1 MRPARRDRLD
11 PPDFPEGAPCW
22 ADARLADVEA
32 GKRFYGDLFGW
43 TFDEGAGAER
53 GYYTAA
59 YSGDRSVAALAPA
72 NRGARWRVHLA
83 VRDAYAAAERVF
95 AAGGHIVAGPLPG
108 GTAATVALAR
118 GPEGAVF
125 VLRQAGTHRGFEG
138 VGGAG
143 AFRGAELLTP
153 DAALSD
159 SFYGAVFGEGA
170 FAGASSEGTAPG
182 AVSFEGAAPG
192 TVSSEGAAP
201 GAASSERADPGTVS
215 FERADPGTVSFGG
228 TGPGDG
234 PSWEAVRRR
243 VVSEGP
249 GRFLLHFGCADV
261 DATAAAAVR
270 LGGRVRV
277 GPRPMAYGRAAVI
290 QDDQG
295 AVFVVCEQA

>member
-1 MRPARRDRLD
+1 MRPARRDRLAS
-11 PPDFPEGAPCW
+11 PDFPEGAPCW

-59 YSGDRSVAALAPA
+59 YSADRSVAALAPA

-95 AAGGHIVAGPLPG
+95 AAGGHIVAGPLSG
-108 GTAATVALAR
+108 GTEATVALAR
-118 GPEGAVF
+118 GPEGAEF
-125 VLRQAGTHRGFEG
+125 VLRQAGSHRGFDG
-138 VGGAG
+138 VGGVG

-170 FAGASSEGTAPG
+170 FGTA
-182 AVSFEGAAPG
+182 SFEGAGSGAA
-192 TVSSEGAAP
+192 SSEGAAP
-201 GAASSERADPGTVS
+201 GAAS
-215 FERADPGTVSFGG
+215 FEEGGPWVASFGG
-228 TGPGDG
+228 TDPEEG

-243 VVSEGP
+243 VVPEGP
-249 GRFLLHFGCADV
+249 GRFLLHFGCADAV
-261 DATAAAAVR
+261 ATAAAAVR

-290 QDDQG
+290 EDDQG
-295 AVFVVCEQA
+295 AVFAVCEQA